1 MKTKYKKVQVSERL
15 PEDNVDVIMIDEFGV
30 VGEGKRSGDNWWS
43 YGAVLEGSIEYWL
56 EEVPDMEDEMRE
68 MLERIINAFE
78 TDYVIDG
85 EIVDKPY
92 EWLQD
97 VYKETKSLLTKLK
110 TNNYV

>member
-43 YGAVLEGSIEYWL
+43 YGAVLEGSIEFWL

-68 MLERIINAFE
+68 ILEQIYLE
-78 TDYVIDG
+78 TPNYLQISTETRK
-85 EIVDKPY
+85 EI
-92 EWLQD
+92 EQ
-97 VYKETKSLLTKLK
+97 LLTKLK

>member
-68 MLERIINAFE
+68 ILEQIYLE
-78 TDYVIDG
+78 TPNYLQISTETRK
-85 EIVDKPY
+85 EI
-92 EWLQD
+92 EQ
-97 VYKETKSLLTKLK
+97 LLTKLK
-110 TNNYV
+110 TES